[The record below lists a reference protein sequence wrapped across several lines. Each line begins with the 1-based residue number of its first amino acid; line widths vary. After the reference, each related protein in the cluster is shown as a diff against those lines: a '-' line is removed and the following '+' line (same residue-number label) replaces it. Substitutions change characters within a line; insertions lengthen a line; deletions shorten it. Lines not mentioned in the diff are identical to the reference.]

1 MGKVEVFKSVEHE
14 WKDLESTSDYS
25 LKHFNKRKHFVQIWQ
40 GESLAYLQTDTTGI
54 FKAVIDTSADFIIK
68 VYPQSPIFSAE
79 FKFDAG
85 VYKDTL
91 DLRIS
96 DERLAVYRD
105 SLREPEFHKK
115 YSMKQAELD
124 FNNGK
129 YQLLAYLTDW
139 PRPEYTKN
147 IRRIENE
154 YNVTFEYFADH
165 PRERIRIM
173 YRYNQVMKKLLGI
186 EGEVWR

>member
-14 WKDLESTSDYS
+14 WKDLESNSDYS
-25 LKHFNKRKHFVQIWQ
+25 LKQFNKRKHFVQIWQ

-54 FKAVIDTSADFIIK
+54 FKAVIDTSTKFLIK
-68 VYPQSPIFSAE
+68 VYPYSPIFSTE
-79 FKFDAG
+79 FRFESG

-91 DLRIS
+91 ELRIS

-105 SLREPEFHKK
+105 SIRAPEFQQK
-115 YSMKQAELD
+115 YSMKQAEID
-124 FNNGK
+124 FKNGK
-129 YQLLAYLTDW
+129 RQLLAYVTDW
-139 PRPEYTKN
+139 PRSEYTEN
-147 IRRIENE
+147 IKRIENE

-165 PRERIRIM
+165 PREKIRIM

-186 EGEVWR
+186 EGEVW